1 MVSLDISEFSPDA
14 EDTRANMLL
23 AQLFYHFAMGVSRR
37 SVALPPPSS
46 SITTSTSSTATANI
60 KQQQNRSLEV
70 ENSCGSAVLP
80 HHTPALSALSTKYV
94 PDNTSSSSNKSA
106 DTVRNLTAFCYS
118 IIL

>member
-46 SITTSTSSTATANI
+46 SITTSTTSTATI
-60 KQQQNRSLEV
+60 KQHQNRSVEV
-70 ENSCGSAVLP
+70 ENPYGSFVLP

-94 PDNTSSSSNKSA
+94 PDNNSSSNSIKSA
-106 DTVRNLTAFCYS
+106 DTVRNLTVFCYS
-118 IIL
+118 III